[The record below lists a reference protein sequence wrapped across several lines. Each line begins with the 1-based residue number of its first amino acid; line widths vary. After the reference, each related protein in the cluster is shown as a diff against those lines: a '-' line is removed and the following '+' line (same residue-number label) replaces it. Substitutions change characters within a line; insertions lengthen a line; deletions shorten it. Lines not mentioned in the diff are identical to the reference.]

1 MHKGG
6 ITMKKTIALIFAL
19 CLVGGVCPEP
29 MRIVNTTLLTASAE
43 DTNFEELYEEV
54 YTEGALTYGIDRDYA
69 AVIQCSKDAR
79 GEIAIPD
86 NINGV
91 TVNIIAEEAFKDCT
105 GITAVTIPESVLKV
119 NEYAFSGCTSL
130 KTVKN
135 RADLQWVADY
145 AFSNCKSLEGFLNPV
160 FVQGANVLRGCTSL
174 KSLEIA
180 DLSDTSLSYNNY
192 IYGLRFVDC
201 PNLESVIIPESCI
214 LVNGLRLENCP
225 ALKEVIIPQYT
236 QLSSIIIL
244 GCDNLTRIKLPLI
257 SKNILTPTVQIAN
270 SNASEL
276 NFINDLGPTNLKIII
291 KNMPELEKIEMSV
304 GAESLEISG
313 CEKLKS
319 VPCVTK
325 PGIYNS
331 SLLSCS
337 TAIDYETCPAIE
349 DLYCPKAVSEIPDI
363 STVVEKNITVHIS
376 KSNTALKKY
385 LESYNAKI
393 AYLDEETLLGDANC
407 DSIVNIA
414 DAVAI
419 MQAKSNPDKY
429 QLSEQGLINADV
441 DGNAGVTVMD
451 ALEIQKY
458 VAKLIDKFGE

>member
-1 MHKGG
+1 
-6 ITMKKTIALIFAL
+6 MKKTIALIFAL

-29 MRIVNTTLLTASAE
+29 MRIVNTTPLIASAE
-43 DTNFEELYEEV
+43 DTNFEELYKEV

-79 GEIAIPD
+79 GEITIPD

-192 IYGLRFVDC
+192 IFGLRFVDC

-214 LVNGLRLENCP
+214 LMNGLRLENCP

-236 QLSSIIIL
+236 EISDIIIL

>member
-1 MHKGG
+1 
-6 ITMKKTIALIFAL
+6 MKKTIALIFAL

-29 MRIVNTTLLTASAE
+29 MRIVNTTPLTASAE
-43 DTNFEELYEEV
+43 DTNFEELYKEV
-54 YTEGALTYGIDRDYA
+54 YTEGVLTYGIDRDYA
-69 AVIQCSKDAR
+69 EVIQCSKDAR
-79 GEIAIPD
+79 GEITIPD

-180 DLSDTSLSYNNY
+180 DLSDTLLSYNNY
-192 IYGLRFVDC
+192 IFGLRFVDC

-214 LVNGLRLENCP
+214 LMNGLRLENCP

-236 QLSSIIIL
+236 EISDIIIL

-319 VPCVTK
+319 VPCVTR

>member
-1 MHKGG
+1 
-6 ITMKKTIALIFAL
+6 MKKTIALIFAL
-19 CLVGGVCPEP
+19 CLVGGVCAEP
-29 MRIVNTTLLTASAE
+29 MRIVNTTPLTASAE
-43 DTNFEELYEEV
+43 DTNFEELYKEV
-54 YTEGALTYGIDRDYA
+54 YTEGALTYGIDRDDA

-79 GEIAIPD
+79 GEITIPD

-145 AFSNCKSLEGFLNPV
+145 AFNNCKSLEGFLNPV
-160 FVQGANVLRGCTSL
+160 FISGSDVLRGCTSL

-180 DLSDTSLSYNNY
+180 DLSDTSFSYNKF
-192 IYGLRFVDC
+192 IGGLRFIDC
-201 PNLESVIIPESCI
+201 PNLESVIIPESCVI
-214 LVNGLRLENCP
+214 LSLVRFENCP
-225 ALKEVIIPQYT
+225 SLKELVLPQNTSSPIKIKII
-236 QLSSIIIL
+236 
-244 GCDNLTRIKLPLI
+244 GCDNLSRIKLPLTTNSYESTSVYI
-257 SKNILTPTVQIAN
+257 SNCNNV
-270 SNASEL
+270 SEL
-276 NFINDLGPTNLKIII
+276 TFLNDLKVRTSRVKIQIQD
-291 KNMPELEKIEMSV
+291 MPALEKIEMSV

-319 VPCVTK
+319 VPCVTNR
-325 PGIYNS
+325 GIYNS
-331 SLLSCS
+331 SPLRCS
-337 TAIDYETCPAIE
+337 TTIDYETCPAME
-349 DLYCPKAVSEIPDI
+349 DLYCPEAVSEIPDI

-407 DSIVNIA
+407 DSIVNLA

-441 DGNAGVTVMD
+441 DGNAGVTMMD

>member
-1 MHKGG
+1 
-6 ITMKKTIALIFAL
+6 MKKIIALIFAL

-29 MRIVNTTLLTASAE
+29 MRIVNTTPLTASAE
-43 DTNFEELYEEV
+43 DTNFEEMYEEV
-54 YTEGALTYGIDRDYA
+54 YTEGALTYGIDRRDYA

-79 GEIAIPD
+79 GEITIPD
-86 NINGV
+86 NINGA

-160 FVQGANVLRGCTSL
+160 FISGANVLRGCTSL

-192 IYGLRFVDC
+192 IAGLRFVDC

-214 LVNGLRLENCP
+214 LMNGLRLENCP

-236 QLSSIIIL
+236 LLSDIIIL

-276 NFINDLGPTNLKIII
+276 NFINDLGPTNLEIII
-291 KNMPELEKIEMSV
+291 KNMPELEKIEMSIN
-304 GAESLEISG
+304 SNLLEISG

-319 VPCVTK
+319 VPCRASGSY
-325 PGIYNS
+325 PS
-331 SLLSCS
+331 SCS
-337 TAIDYETCPAIE
+337 TSIDYETCPAIE
-349 DLYCPKAVSEIPDI
+349 DLYCAAPISTIHNI

-441 DGNAGVTVMD
+441 DGNVGVTMMD

>member
-1 MHKGG
+1 
-6 ITMKKTIALIFAL
+6 MKKTIALIFAL

-29 MRIVNTTLLTASAE
+29 MRIVNTTPLTASAE
-43 DTNFEELYEEV
+43 DTNFEELYKEV

-69 AVIQCSKDAR
+69 EVIQCSKDAR
-79 GEIAIPD
+79 GEITIPD

-160 FVQGANVLRGCTSL
+160 FVQSANVLRGCTSL

-192 IYGLRFVDC
+192 IFGLRFVDC

-214 LVNGLRLENCP
+214 LMNGLRLENCP

-236 QLSSIIIL
+236 EISDIIIL

-319 VPCVTK
+319 VPCVTR

>member
-1 MHKGG
+1 
-6 ITMKKTIALIFAL
+6 MKKTIALIFAL

-29 MRIVNTTLLTASAE
+29 MRIVNTTPLTASAE
-43 DTNFEELYEEV
+43 DTNFEELYKEV

-69 AVIQCSKDAR
+69 EVIQCSKDAR
-79 GEIAIPD
+79 GEITIPD

-105 GITAVTIPESVLKV
+105 GITSVTIPESVLKV
-119 NEYAFSGCTSL
+119 NEYEFSGCTSL

-192 IYGLRFVDC
+192 IFGLRFVDC

-214 LVNGLRLENCP
+214 LMNGLRLENCP

-236 QLSSIIIL
+236 EISDIIIL

-276 NFINDLGPTNLKIII
+276 NFINDLGSTNLKIII

>member
-1 MHKGG
+1 
-6 ITMKKTIALIFAL
+6 MKKTIALIFAL
-19 CLVGGVCPEP
+19 CLVGGVCSEP
-29 MRIVNTTLLTASAE
+29 MRIVNTTPLTASAE
-43 DTNFEELYEEV
+43 DTNFEELYKEV

-69 AVIQCSKDAR
+69 EVIQCSKDAR
-79 GEIAIPD
+79 GEIMIPD

-236 QLSSIIIL
+236 QLSSITIL

-257 SKNILTPTVQIAN
+257 SKNILTPTVLIAN

-276 NFINDLGPTNLKIII
+276 NFINDLGPTNLKISI
-291 KNMPELEKIEMSV
+291 KNMPELEKIEMSIN
-304 GAESLEISG
+304 SNLLEISE

-319 VPCVTK
+319 VPCSAF
-325 PGIYNS
+325 G
-331 SLLSCS
+331 
-337 TAIDYETCPAIE
+337 
-349 DLYCPKAVSEIPDI
+349 
-363 STVVEKNITVHIS
+363 
-376 KSNTALKKY
+376 
-385 LESYNAKI
+385 SY
-393 AYLDEETLLGDANC
+393 
-407 DSIVNIA
+407 
-414 DAVAI
+414 
-419 MQAKSNPDKY
+419 P
-429 QLSEQGLINADV
+429 
-441 DGNAGVTVMD
+441 
-451 ALEIQKY
+451 
-458 VAKLIDKFGE
+458 

>member
-1 MHKGG
+1 
-6 ITMKKTIALIFAL
+6 MKKTIALIFAL

-29 MRIVNTTLLTASAE
+29 MRIVNTTPLTASAE

-192 IYGLRFVDC
+192 IFGLRFVDC

-214 LVNGLRLENCP
+214 LMNGLRLENCP

-236 QLSSIIIL
+236 EISDIIIL

-319 VPCVTK
+319 VPCVTR

>member
-1 MHKGG
+1 
-6 ITMKKTIALIFAL
+6 MKKTIALIFAL

-29 MRIVNTTLLTASAE
+29 MRIVNTTPLTASAE
-43 DTNFEELYEEV
+43 DTNFEELYKEV

-192 IYGLRFVDC
+192 IFGLRFVDC

-214 LVNGLRLENCP
+214 LMNGLRLENCP

-236 QLSSIIIL
+236 EISDIIIL

-304 GAESLEISG
+304 GAERLEISG

-319 VPCVTK
+319 VPCVTN
-325 PGIYNS
+325 PGIYDS
-331 SLLSCS
+331 SILRCS

>member
-1 MHKGG
+1 
-6 ITMKKTIALIFAL
+6 MKKTIALIFAL

-29 MRIVNTTLLTASAE
+29 MRIVNTTPLTASAE
-43 DTNFEELYEEV
+43 DTNFEELYKEV

-69 AVIQCSKDAR
+69 EVIQCSKDAR
-79 GEIAIPD
+79 GEITIPD

-192 IYGLRFVDC
+192 IFGLRFVDC

-214 LVNGLRLENCP
+214 LMNGLRLENCP

-236 QLSSIIIL
+236 EISDIIIL

-325 PGIYNS
+325 PSIYNS

-349 DLYCPKAVSEIPDI
+349 DLYCPEAVSEIPDI

>member
-1 MHKGG
+1 
-6 ITMKKTIALIFAL
+6 MKKTIALIFAL

-29 MRIVNTTLLTASAE
+29 MRIVNTTPLTASAE
-43 DTNFEELYEEV
+43 DTNFEELYKEV
-54 YTEGALTYGIDRDYA
+54 YTEGALTYGIGRDYA
-69 AVIQCSKDAR
+69 EVIQCSKDAR
-79 GEIAIPD
+79 GEITIPD

-192 IYGLRFVDC
+192 IFGLRFVDC

-214 LVNGLRLENCP
+214 LMNGLRLENCP

-236 QLSSIIIL
+236 EISDIIIL

>member
-1 MHKGG
+1 
-6 ITMKKTIALIFAL
+6 MKKTIALIFAL

-29 MRIVNTTLLTASAE
+29 MRIVNTTPLTASAE
-43 DTNFEELYEEV
+43 DTNFEELYKEV

-69 AVIQCSKDAR
+69 EVIQCSKDAR
-79 GEIAIPD
+79 GEITIPD

-192 IYGLRFVDC
+192 IFGLRFVDC

-214 LVNGLRLENCP
+214 LMNGLRLENCP

-236 QLSSIIIL
+236 EISDIIIL

-276 NFINDLGPTNLKIII
+276 NFINDLGSTNLKIII

-319 VPCVTK
+319 VPCVTR

>member
-1 MHKGG
+1 
-6 ITMKKTIALIFAL
+6 MKKTIALIFAL

-29 MRIVNTTLLTASAE
+29 MRIVNTTPLTASAE
-43 DTNFEELYEEV
+43 DTNFEELYKEV

-69 AVIQCSKDAR
+69 EVIQCSKDAR
-79 GEIAIPD
+79 GEITIPD

-160 FVQGANVLRGCTSL
+160 FVQSANVLRGCTSL

-192 IYGLRFVDC
+192 IFGLRFVDC

-214 LVNGLRLENCP
+214 LMNGLRLENCP

-236 QLSSIIIL
+236 EISDIIIL

-276 NFINDLGPTNLKIII
+276 NFINYLGPTNLKIII

>member
-1 MHKGG
+1 
-6 ITMKKTIALIFAL
+6 MKKTIALIFAL

-29 MRIVNTTLLTASAE
+29 MRIVNTTPLTASAE
-43 DTNFEELYEEV
+43 DTNFEELYKEV

-69 AVIQCSKDAR
+69 EVIQCSKDAR
-79 GEIAIPD
+79 GEITIPD

-192 IYGLRFVDC
+192 ILGLRFVDC

-214 LVNGLRLENCP
+214 LMNGLRLENCP

-236 QLSSIIIL
+236 EISDIIIL

>member
-1 MHKGG
+1 
-6 ITMKKTIALIFAL
+6 MKKTIALIFAL

-29 MRIVNTTLLTASAE
+29 MRIVNTTPLTASAE
-43 DTNFEELYEEV
+43 DTNFEELYKEV

-69 AVIQCSKDAR
+69 EVIQCSKDAR
-79 GEIAIPD
+79 GEITIPD

-192 IYGLRFVDC
+192 IFGLRFVDC

-214 LVNGLRLENCP
+214 LMNGLRLENCP

>member
-1 MHKGG
+1 
-6 ITMKKTIALIFAL
+6 MKKTIALIFAL

-29 MRIVNTTLLTASAE
+29 MRIVNTTPLTASAE
-43 DTNFEELYEEV
+43 DTNFEELYKEV

-192 IYGLRFVDC
+192 IFGLRFVDC

-214 LVNGLRLENCP
+214 LMNGLRLENCP

-236 QLSSIIIL
+236 EISDIIIL

-276 NFINDLGPTNLKIII
+276 NFINDLGSTNLKIII

>member
-1 MHKGG
+1 
-6 ITMKKTIALIFAL
+6 MKKTIALIFAL

-29 MRIVNTTLLTASAE
+29 MRIVNTTPLTVSAE
-43 DTNFEELYEEV
+43 DTYPEELFGEA
-54 YTEGALTYGIDRDYA
+54 YTEGVLTYDVCENSA
-69 AVIQCSKDAR
+69 TVIQCSKDVK
-79 GEIAIPD
+79 GEITIPEK
-86 NINGV
+86 IKGV
-91 TVNIIAEEAFKDCT
+91 AVVGVSKEAFKDCT

-119 NEYAFSGCTSL
+119 NESAFSGCTSL

-135 RADLQWVADY
+135 RGVIKRVEY
-145 AFSNCKSLEGFLNPV
+145 AAFRNCKSLEGFQNPIAL
-160 FVQGANVLRGCTSL
+160 QGGTALQGCTSL

-180 DLSDTSLSYNNY
+180 DLSDEKISNQNY
-192 IYGLRFVDC
+192 IVNLVLDDC
-201 PNLESVIIPESCI
+201 SNLESVIIPESCLMI
-214 LVNGLRLENCP
+214 QEMRIKNCP
-225 ALKEVIIPQYT
+225 ALKE
-236 QLSSIIIL
+236 IIL
-244 GCDNLTRIKLPLI
+244 PENTDLSDILITGCDNLSKIKLPLTTTNPNRSTSVCI
-257 SKNILTPTVQIAN
+257 SNCSNVSDLIFLNDLKVRTSKVKVQIQ
-270 SNASEL
+270 
-276 NFINDLGPTNLKIII
+276 D
-291 KNMPELEKIEMSV
+291 MPALEKIEMSV

-319 VPCVTK
+319 VPCVTNRD
-325 PGIYNS
+325 IYKS
-331 SLLSCS
+331 SPLRCS
-337 TAIDYETCPAIE
+337 TTIDYETCPAIG
-349 DLYCPKAVSEIPDI
+349 DLYCPEAVSEIPDI

-407 DSIVNIA
+407 DSIVNLA

-441 DGNAGVTVMD
+441 DGNAGVTMMD

>member
-1 MHKGG
+1 
-6 ITMKKTIALIFAL
+6 MKKTIALIFAL

-29 MRIVNTTLLTASAE
+29 MRIVNTTPLTASAE
-43 DTNFEELYEEV
+43 DTNFEELYKEV

-192 IYGLRFVDC
+192 IFGLRFVDC

-214 LVNGLRLENCP
+214 LMNGLRLENCP

-236 QLSSIIIL
+236 EISDIIIL

-319 VPCVTK
+319 VPCVTR

>member
-1 MHKGG
+1 
-6 ITMKKTIALIFAL
+6 MKKTIALIFAL

-29 MRIVNTTLLTASAE
+29 MRIVNTTPLTASAE
-43 DTNFEELYEEV
+43 DTNFEELYKEV

-69 AVIQCSKDAR
+69 EVIQCSKDAR
-79 GEIAIPD
+79 GEITIPD

-105 GITAVTIPESVLKV
+105 GLTAVTIPESVLKV

-192 IYGLRFVDC
+192 IFGLRFVDC

-214 LVNGLRLENCP
+214 LMNGLRLENCP

-236 QLSSIIIL
+236 EISDIIIL

-319 VPCVTK
+319 VPCFTK
-325 PGIYNS
+325 PSIYNS

>member
-1 MHKGG
+1 
-6 ITMKKTIALIFAL
+6 MKKTIALIFAL

-29 MRIVNTTLLTASAE
+29 MRIVNTTPLTASAE

-145 AFSNCKSLEGFLNPV
+145 AFSNCKSLDGFLNPV

-257 SKNILTPTVQIAN
+257 SKNILTPTVLIAN

-276 NFINDLGPTNLKIII
+276 NFINDLGPTNLKISI
-291 KNMPELEKIEMSV
+291 KNMPELEKIEMSIN
-304 GAESLEISG
+304 SNLFEISE

-319 VPCVTK
+319 VSCRAFGSYP
-325 PGIYNS
+325 S
-331 SLLSCS
+331 SCS
-337 TAIDYETCPAIE
+337 TVVDYETCPAIE
-349 DLYCPKAVSEIPDI
+349 DLYCPEAVSEIPDI

-441 DGNAGVTVMD
+441 DGNAGVTMMD

>member
-1 MHKGG
+1 
-6 ITMKKTIALIFAL
+6 MKKTIALIFAL

-29 MRIVNTTLLTASAE
+29 MRIVNTTPLTASAE
-43 DTNFEELYEEV
+43 DTNFEELYKEV
-54 YTEGALTYGIDRDYA
+54 YTEGVLTYGIDRDYA
-69 AVIQCSKDAR
+69 EVIQCSKDAR
-79 GEIAIPD
+79 GEITIPD

-160 FVQGANVLRGCTSL
+160 FVQGANALRGCTSL

-180 DLSDTSLSYNNY
+180 DLSDTSLSYNNNY

-236 QLSSIIIL
+236 QLNSIIIL

-257 SKNILTPTVQIAN
+257 SKSILTPTVQIAN

-276 NFINDLGPTNLKIII
+276 NFINDLGSTNLKIII

-385 LESYNAKI
+385 LESYNSKI

>member
-1 MHKGG
+1 
-6 ITMKKTIALIFAL
+6 MKKTIALIFAL

-29 MRIVNTTLLTASAE
+29 MRIVNTTPLTASAE
-43 DTNFEELYEEV
+43 DTNFEELYKEV

-69 AVIQCSKDAR
+69 EVIQCSKDAR
-79 GEIAIPD
+79 GEITIPD

-160 FVQGANVLRGCTSL
+160 FVQSANVLRGCTSL

-192 IYGLRFVDC
+192 IFGLRFVDC

-214 LVNGLRLENCP
+214 LMNGLRLENCP

-236 QLSSIIIL
+236 EISDIIIL

-319 VPCVTK
+319 VPCVTR

-331 SLLSCS
+331 SLLRCS

>member
-1 MHKGG
+1 
-6 ITMKKTIALIFAL
+6 MKKTIALIFAL

-29 MRIVNTTLLTASAE
+29 MRIVNPTPLTASAE

-79 GEIAIPD
+79 GEITIPD

-91 TVNIIAEEAFKDCT
+91 TVNIIAEGAFKDCT
-105 GITAVTIPESVLKV
+105 GITAVTIPESVV
-119 NEYAFSGCTSL
+119 TVDEYAFSGCTSL

-135 RADLQWVADY
+135 RADLQWLADY

-160 FVQGANVLRGCTSL
+160 FVQSSNVLSGCTSL

-180 DLSDTSLSYNNY
+180 DLSDTSFSYNNF
-192 IYGLRFVDC
+192 IGGLRFIDC
-201 PNLESVIIPESCI
+201 PNLESVIIPESCVI
-214 LVNGLRLENCP
+214 LSLVRFENCP
-225 ALKEVIIPQYT
+225 SLKEIVLPQNTSSPIKIKII
-236 QLSSIIIL
+236 
-244 GCDNLTRIKLPLI
+244 GCDNLSRIKLPLTTNSYESTSVYI
-257 SKNILTPTVQIAN
+257 SNCNNV
-270 SNASEL
+270 SEL
-276 NFINDLGPTNLKIII
+276 TFLNYLKVRTSRVKIQIQD
-291 KNMPELEKIEMSV
+291 MPALEKIEMSV

-319 VPCVTK
+319 VPCVTNR
-325 PGIYNS
+325 GIYNS
-331 SLLSCS
+331 SPLRCS
-337 TAIDYETCPAIE
+337 TTIDYETCPAIE
-349 DLYCPKAVSEIPDI
+349 DLYCPEAVSEIPDI

-407 DSIVNIA
+407 DSIVNLA

-441 DGNAGVTVMD
+441 DGNAGVTMMD

>member
-1 MHKGG
+1 
-6 ITMKKTIALIFAL
+6 MKKTIALIFAL

-29 MRIVNTTLLTASAE
+29 MRIVNTTTLTASAE
-43 DTNFEELYEEV
+43 DTNFEELYKEV

-69 AVIQCSKDAR
+69 EVIQCSKDAR
-79 GEIAIPD
+79 GEITIPD

-192 IYGLRFVDC
+192 IFGLRFVDC

-214 LVNGLRLENCP
+214 LMNGLRLENCP

-236 QLSSIIIL
+236 EISDIIIL

-319 VPCVTK
+319 VPCVTR

>member
-1 MHKGG
+1 
-6 ITMKKTIALIFAL
+6 MKKTIALIFAL

-29 MRIVNTTLLTASAE
+29 MRIVNTTPLTASAE
-43 DTNFEELYEEV
+43 DTNFEELYKEV

-69 AVIQCSKDAR
+69 EVIQCSKDAR
-79 GEIAIPD
+79 GEITIPD

-160 FVQGANVLRGCTSL
+160 FVQSANVLRGCTSL

-192 IYGLRFVDC
+192 IFGLRFVDC

-214 LVNGLRLENCP
+214 LMNGLRLENCP

-236 QLSSIIIL
+236 EISDIIIL

-276 NFINDLGPTNLKIII
+276 NFINDLGSTNLKIII

>member
-1 MHKGG
+1 
-6 ITMKKTIALIFAL
+6 MKKTIALIFAL

-29 MRIVNTTLLTASAE
+29 MRIVNTTPLTASAE
-43 DTNFEELYEEV
+43 DTNFEELYKEV

-69 AVIQCSKDAR
+69 EVIQCSKDAR
-79 GEIAIPD
+79 GEITIPD

-91 TVNIIAEEAFKDCT
+91 TVNTIAEEAFKDCT

-160 FVQGANVLRGCTSL
+160 FVQSANVLRGCTSL

-192 IYGLRFVDC
+192 IFGLRFVDC

-214 LVNGLRLENCP
+214 LMNGLRLENCP

-236 QLSSIIIL
+236 EISDIIIL

-276 NFINDLGPTNLKIII
+276 NFINDLGSTNLKIII

>member
-1 MHKGG
+1 
-6 ITMKKTIALIFAL
+6 MKKTIALIFAL

-29 MRIVNTTLLTASAE
+29 MRIVNTTPLTASAE
-43 DTNFEELYEEV
+43 DTNFEELYKEV

-69 AVIQCSKDAR
+69 EVIQCSKDAR
-79 GEIAIPD
+79 GEITIPD

-91 TVNIIAEEAFKDCT
+91 TVNTIAEEAFKDCT

-192 IYGLRFVDC
+192 ILGLRFVDC

-214 LVNGLRLENCP
+214 LMNGLRLENCP

-236 QLSSIIIL
+236 EISDIIIL

-276 NFINDLGPTNLKIII
+276 NFINYLGPTNLKIII

>member
-1 MHKGG
+1 
-6 ITMKKTIALIFAL
+6 MKKTIALIFAL

-29 MRIVNTTLLTASAE
+29 MRIVNTTPLTASAE
-43 DTNFEELYEEV
+43 DTNFEELYKEV

-69 AVIQCSKDAR
+69 EVIQCSKDAR
-79 GEIAIPD
+79 GEITIPD

-160 FVQGANVLRGCTSL
+160 FVQSANVLRGCTSL

-192 IYGLRFVDC
+192 IFGLRFVDC

-214 LVNGLRLENCP
+214 LMNGLRLENCP

-236 QLSSIIIL
+236 EISDIIIL

>member
-1 MHKGG
+1 
-6 ITMKKTIALIFAL
+6 MKKTIALIFAL
-19 CLVGGVCPEP
+19 CLVGGVCPGP
-29 MRIVNTTLLTASAE
+29 MRIVNTTPLIASAE
-43 DTNFEELYEEV
+43 DTNFEELYKEV

-69 AVIQCSKDAR
+69 EVIQCSKDAM
-79 GEIAIPD
+79 GEITIPD

-130 KTVKN
+130 KIVKN
-135 RADLQWVADY
+135 RADLQWLADY

-192 IYGLRFVDC
+192 IFGLRFVDC

-214 LVNGLRLENCP
+214 LMNGLRLENCP

-236 QLSSIIIL
+236 EISDIIIL

-319 VPCVTK
+319 VPCVTR

>member
-1 MHKGG
+1 
-6 ITMKKTIALIFAL
+6 MKKTIALIFAL

-29 MRIVNTTLLTASAE
+29 MRIVNTTPLTASAE
-43 DTNFEELYEEV
+43 DTNFEELYKEV

-69 AVIQCSKDAR
+69 KVIQCSKDAR
-79 GEIAIPD
+79 GEITIPD

-192 IYGLRFVDC
+192 IFGLRFVDC

-214 LVNGLRLENCP
+214 LMNGLRLENCP

-236 QLSSIIIL
+236 EISDIIIL

-276 NFINDLGPTNLKIII
+276 NFINDLGSTNLKIII

>member
-1 MHKGG
+1 
-6 ITMKKTIALIFAL
+6 MKKTIALIFAL

-29 MRIVNTTLLTASAE
+29 MRIVNTTPLTASAE
-43 DTNFEELYEEV
+43 DTNFEELYKEV

-69 AVIQCSKDAR
+69 EVIQCSKDAR
-79 GEIAIPD
+79 GEITIPD

-192 IYGLRFVDC
+192 ILGLRFVDC

-214 LVNGLRLENCP
+214 LMNGLRLENCP

-236 QLSSIIIL
+236 EISDIIIL

-276 NFINDLGPTNLKIII
+276 NFINDLGSTNLKIII

>member
-1 MHKGG
+1 
-6 ITMKKTIALIFAL
+6 MKKTIALIFAL
-19 CLVGGVCPEP
+19 CLVGGV
-29 MRIVNTTLLTASAE
+29 MRIVNTTPLIASAE
-43 DTNFEELYEEV
+43 DTNFEELYKEV

-69 AVIQCSKDAR
+69 EVIQCSKDAM
-79 GEIAIPD
+79 GEITIPD

-135 RADLQWVADY
+135 RADLQWLADY

-192 IYGLRFVDC
+192 IFGLRFVDC

-214 LVNGLRLENCP
+214 LMNGLRLENCP

-236 QLSSIIIL
+236 EISDIIIL

-319 VPCVTK
+319 VPCVTR

>member
-1 MHKGG
+1 
-6 ITMKKTIALIFAL
+6 MKKTIALIFAL

-29 MRIVNTTLLTASAE
+29 MRIVNTTPLTASAE
-43 DTNFEELYEEV
+43 DTNFEELYKEV
-54 YTEGALTYGIDRDYA
+54 YTEGALTYGINRDYA
-69 AVIQCSKDAR
+69 EVIQCSKDAR
-79 GEIAIPD
+79 GEITIPD

-192 IYGLRFVDC
+192 IFGLRFVDC

-214 LVNGLRLENCP
+214 LMNGLRLENCP

-236 QLSSIIIL
+236 EISSIIIL

>member
-1 MHKGG
+1 
-6 ITMKKTIALIFAL
+6 MKKTIALIFAL

-29 MRIVNTTLLTASAE
+29 MRIVNTTPLTASAE
-43 DTNFEELYEEV
+43 DTNFEELYKEV

-69 AVIQCSKDAR
+69 EVIQCSKDAR
-79 GEIAIPD
+79 GEITIPD

-192 IYGLRFVDC
+192 IFGLRFVDC

-214 LVNGLRLENCP
+214 LMNGLRLENCP

-236 QLSSIIIL
+236 EISDIIIL

-319 VPCVTK
+319 VPCVTR

-441 DGNAGVTVMD
+441 DGNAGVTAMD

>member
-1 MHKGG
+1 
-6 ITMKKTIALIFAL
+6 MKKTIALIFAL

-29 MRIVNTTLLTASAE
+29 MRIVNTTPLIASAE
-43 DTNFEELYEEV
+43 DTNFEELYKEV

-69 AVIQCSKDAR
+69 EVIQCSKDAM
-79 GEIAIPD
+79 GEITIPD

-135 RADLQWVADY
+135 RADLQWLADY

-160 FVQGANVLRGCTSL
+160 FVQSANVLRGCTSL

-192 IYGLRFVDC
+192 IFGLRFVDC

-214 LVNGLRLENCP
+214 LMNGLRLENCP

-236 QLSSIIIL
+236 EISDIIIL

>member
-1 MHKGG
+1 
-6 ITMKKTIALIFAL
+6 MKKTIALIFAL

-29 MRIVNTTLLTASAE
+29 MRIVNTTPLTASAE
-43 DTNFEELYEEV
+43 DTNFEELYKEV

-69 AVIQCSKDAR
+69 EVIQCSKDAR
-79 GEIAIPD
+79 GEITIPD

-160 FVQGANVLRGCTSL
+160 FVQSANVLRGCTSL

-192 IYGLRFVDC
+192 IFGLRFVDC
-201 PNLESVIIPESCI
+201 PNLESVIIPESCV
-214 LVNGLRLENCP
+214 LMNGLRLENCP

-236 QLSSIIIL
+236 EISDIIIL

-276 NFINDLGPTNLKIII
+276 NFINDLGSTNLKIII

>member
-1 MHKGG
+1 
-6 ITMKKTIALIFAL
+6 MKKTIALIFAL

-29 MRIVNTTLLTASAE
+29 MRIVNTTPLTASAE
-43 DTNFEELYEEV
+43 DTNFEELYKEV

-69 AVIQCSKDAR
+69 EVIQCSKDAR
-79 GEIAIPD
+79 GEITIPD

-192 IYGLRFVDC
+192 IFGLRFVDC

-214 LVNGLRLENCP
+214 LTNGLRLENCP

-236 QLSSIIIL
+236 EISGIIIL

>member
-1 MHKGG
+1 
-6 ITMKKTIALIFAL
+6 MKKTIALIFAL

-29 MRIVNTTLLTASAE
+29 MRIVNTTPLTASAE
-43 DTNFEELYEEV
+43 DTNFEELYKEV

-79 GEIAIPD
+79 GEITIPD

-192 IYGLRFVDC
+192 IFGLRFVDC

-214 LVNGLRLENCP
+214 LMNGLRLENCP

-236 QLSSIIIL
+236 EISDIIIL

-319 VPCVTK
+319 VPCVTR

>member
-1 MHKGG
+1 
-6 ITMKKTIALIFAL
+6 MKKTIALIFAL

-29 MRIVNTTLLTASAE
+29 MRIVNTTPLTASAE
-43 DTNFEELYEEV
+43 DTNFEELYKEV

-69 AVIQCSKDAR
+69 EVIQCSKDAR
-79 GEIAIPD
+79 GEITIPD

-180 DLSDTSLSYNNY
+180 DLSDTSLSYNNC
-192 IYGLRFVDC
+192 IFGLRFVDC

-214 LVNGLRLENCP
+214 LMNGLRLENCP

-236 QLSSIIIL
+236 EISDIIIL